1 MTEDVTA
8 TCIVCDGTLSL
19 MLNEIY
25 DTRFGIPN
33 YYSVGR
39 CKRCSVEQTLP
50 SPPARELKDLYETYY
65 NFGGEKGTRYT
76 DLRDRFLSSSMY
88 HLWAAVDGDT
98 SFHNRKGSG
107 KLLDV
112 GCNEGRGLRL
122 YKQNGYLA
130 DGLEL
135 NEAAAAV
142 ARSQGFTVHTQQL
155 GAYQPQEKY
164 DVIVLSN
171 VLEHSLDPKEMLMH
185 VHTILKYGGHV
196 WISCPNNRSW
206 LRTLFGRFWINWHVP
221 FHVVHFSVFTLKKI
235 LQDAGF
241 IVTEIQHKTPSL
253 WAAHSFIASLFAKRG
268 RPTKQLRNPLLIM
281 FLMLFVRGFLF
292 PGLWIGNLLGR
303 GDCLIVTARK
313 S

>member
-1 MTEDVTA
+1 MTEDVSGL
-8 TCIVCDGTLSL
+8 CILCSGRLSVL
-19 MLNEIY
+19 LNEVY

-33 YYSVGR
+33 YYSVGI
-39 CKRCSVEQTLP
+39 CNQCGVEQTIP
-50 SPPARELKDLYETYY
+50 SPLAQELKDLYETYY

-76 DLRDRFLSSSMY
+76 DLRERFVFSSLY
-88 HLWAAVDGDT
+88 RLWTAVDGDI

-135 NEAAAAV
+135 NETAAAV
-142 ARSQGFTVHTQQL
+142 ARSQGCTVHAQQL
-155 GAYQPQEKY
+155 EEYQPQDKY
-164 DVIVLSN
+164 NVIVLSN
-171 VLEHSLDPKEMLMH
+171 VLEHSLDPKGMLRH
-185 VHTILKYGGHV
+185 VHRILEHGGQV

-221 FHVVHFSVFTLKKI
+221 FHVVHFSAFSLQKI
-235 LQDAGF
+235 LEDAGF
-241 IVTEIQHKTPSL
+241 KVFEAHHKTPSL
-253 WAAHSFIASLFAKRG
+253 WVAHSFIARLFAKRG
-268 RPTKQLRNPLLIM
+268 RPTKQLRNPLLVMLLM
-281 FLMLFVRGFLF
+281 FFIRGLLF
-292 PGLWIGNLLGR
+292 PLLWIGNLLGR
-303 GDCLIVTARK
+303 GDCLIVTASK